1 MSDETSDFF
10 DFGDGNGP
18 VLAHRHCNSG
28 GWVAD
33 TAYVAETA
41 SVGPDALVFGNAVVS
56 GYAKVYGNARVC
68 DYARVFGSAWVYG
81 NAVVSGY
88 TKVFGHARVFGN
100 AVVSGY
106 AKVYGNARVYDY
118 ARVFGSAWVYGN
130 AKVFGNTVVFG
141 NAVVYGNAVV
151 SGYAKVYG
159 NARVYDYMVAH
170 EMSDDL
176 VKRLHER
183 QEFEFIDGYK
193 RVEWEDEDA
202 LEAADRIEELEAGN
216 KALRSVI
223 EEVVKSTGDDPEI
236 MAASRAEWAARALAV
251 EARVKELEAE
261 LALYRTPSQN

>member
-56 GYAKVYGNARVC
+56 GYAKVYDNARVC

-88 TKVFGHARVFGN
+88 AKVFGHARVFGN

-106 AKVYGNARVYDY
+106 AKVYGNAQ
-118 ARVFGSAWVYGN
+118 VYG
-130 AKVFGNTVVFG
+130 
-141 NAVVYGNAVV
+141 
-151 SGYAKVYG
+151 
-159 NARVYDYMVAH
+159 YMVAH
-170 EMSDDL
+170 EMSDDIVGDMNNASL
-176 VKRLHER
+176 AENHVHLK
-183 QEFEFIDGYK
+183 
-193 RVEWEDEDA
+193 A
-202 LEAADRIEELEAGN
+202 RIEELEAEIARLRQLIPRPDQTRDELEADN

-236 MAASRAEWAARALAV
+236 MAASRAEWAARALAA
-251 EARVKELEAE
+251 ETRVKELEAE